1 MASKVKGSSTN
12 AHNLK
17 ALASYC
23 DVNETLLNISQ
34 RWKVQILHSIF
45 TGLQH
50 FSQLKKAHPSLS
62 DQVLGK
68 RLGELVAQGLVNKTC
83 ITTTTPV
90 QTEYSITCK
99 GKGLLTVIFELQTW
113 SKKDWAA
120 QQLQCSSL

>member
-1 MASKVKGSSTN
+1 MN

-17 ALASYC
+17 VLASYC

-34 RWKVQILHSIF
+34 RWKVQILHSISI
-45 TGLQH
+45 GLQH

-90 QTEYSITCK
+90 QTEYSVTCK
-99 GKGLLTVIFELQTW
+99 GKGLLSIIFELQAW
-113 SKKDWAA
+113 SKKDWPA
-120 QQLQCSSL
+120 QQLQCCTL

>member
-83 ITTTTPV
+83 ISTTTPV

-99 GKGLLTVIFELQTW
+99 GKGLLTVIFELQAW